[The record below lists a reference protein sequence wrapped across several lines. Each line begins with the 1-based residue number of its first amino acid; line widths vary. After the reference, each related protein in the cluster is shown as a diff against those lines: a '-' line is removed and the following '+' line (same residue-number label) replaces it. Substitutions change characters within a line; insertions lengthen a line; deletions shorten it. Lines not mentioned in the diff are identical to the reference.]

1 MLKKEKCCRCLGR
14 ENAVRGLLFLL
25 SALAGVALFTESTS
39 PLFSGWGYDSA
50 MFQTMGKY
58 WAEGY
63 LPYVDLYDHKG
74 PMIFLINALGYA
86 LDGRNGVYI
95 IQVLGIAL
103 SEAIAC
109 RLLADRLGRR
119 KALALALLLPLV
131 LAANWQEGNTTE
143 EYILPLLFGSYALM
157 ARWCGDLAEGRFAH
171 KAGAAFVYGLCFG
184 FALMTRVT
192 NALGVCLGVAFITVL
207 LAVKGEWKNLLA
219 NAGAFLLG
227 AAVPVLPFC
236 VYFAAHGALYD
247 MWYGTLLYNLD
258 YLSSSGLPKPEGLV
272 QLLVL
277 VRLYLPGWCLIGAAL
292 WKLASRERARE
303 RRRRLAALLWLLVAA
318 GNTLFLY
325 TLNSYAHYGIVLLP
339 FFYLAIG
346 ELAEADSRPGQR
358 KLSAGLAVCMTAA
371 VLLSSGLR
379 VYKNYTVRLPPSAYE
394 EIVDY
399 GDGYEELVA
408 MIPREGRDSF
418 VAFNCPRRLYLE
430 QELRPAFRF
439 FTLQQW
445 MMDNSPG
452 LRETMETEFRQAGIQ
467 WVLSFDADRVNTTAR
482 ELLEE
487 GYELVAQSPHQV
499 YKLYHL
505 RGY

>member
-1 MLKKEKCCRCLGR
+1 MLKEEKRCLGR
-14 ENAVRGLLFLL
+14 EKLVRGLLFLL

-39 PLFSGWGYDSA
+39 PLFSGWGFDSA

-58 WAEGY
+58 WAEGC

-74 PMIFLINALGYA
+74 PMIFFINALGYG
-86 LDGRNGVYI
+86 LNGRNGVYI
-95 IQVLGIAL
+95 IQSLCIAL
-103 SEAIAC
+103 GEAVAY
-109 RLLADRLGRR
+109 RLLADRLSKG
-119 KALALALLLPLV
+119 KALTLALLLPLI
-131 LAANWQEGNTTE
+131 LAGNWQEGNTTE
-143 EYILPLLFGSYALM
+143 EYILPLLLGSYYLM
-157 ARWCGDLAEGRFAH
+157 ARWCGGLEEGRFTHRAR
-171 KAGAAFVYGLCFG
+171 AAFVYGLCFG

-192 NALGVCLGVAFITVL
+192 NALGVCLGAAFITVL

-219 NAGAFLLG
+219 NAAAFLLG
-227 AAVPVLPFC
+227 ALAPVLPFC
-236 VYFAAHGALYD
+236 VYFAAHGALYN

-258 YLSSSGLPKPEGLV
+258 YLSSSGFPRPEGLV

-277 VRLYLPGWCLIGAAL
+277 VRLYLPGWCLMAAAL
-292 WKLASRERARE
+292 WGLLAGKKN
-303 RRRRLAALLWLLVAA
+303 RLAGLLWLLVAA
-318 GNTLFLY
+318 GNTAFLY
-325 TLNSYAHYGIVLLP
+325 TLNRYAHYGIVLLP
-339 FFYLAIG
+339 FFYLAVR
-346 ELAEADSRPGQR
+346 ELAGAEIRPGLR
-358 KLSAGLAVCMTAA
+358 KWSAGLALCLTAL

-452 LRETMETEFRQAGIQ
+452 LRETMEEEFRQAEIQ
-467 WVLSFDADRVNTTAR
+467 WVLSFDADEINTTVR
-482 ELLEE
+482 QLLEE
-487 GYELVAQSPHQV
+487 GYDLVAQSPHQV

>member
-1 MLKKEKCCRCLGR
+1 MLKKEKCCRSLGR

-109 RLLADRLGRR
+109 RLLADRLGRG
-119 KALALALLLPLV
+119 KALALALLLPLI

-143 EYILPLLFGSYALM
+143 EYILPLLLGSYLLM
-157 ARWCGDLAEGRFAH
+157 ARWCGGLEEGRFAH
-171 KAGAAFVYGLCFG
+171 RAGAAFVYGLCFG

-192 NALGVCLGVAFITVL
+192 NALGVCLGVAFITVV

-219 NAGAFLLG
+219 NGGAFLLG
-227 AAVPVLPFC
+227 AAIPVLPFC
-236 VYFAAHGALYD
+236 VYFAAHGALYE

-258 YLSSSGLPKPEGLV
+258 YFSSSGFPKPEGLI

-277 VRLYLPGWCLIGAAL
+277 VRLYLPGWCLMAAAL
-292 WKLASRERARE
+292 WGLLSREKG
-303 RRRRLAALLWLLVAA
+303 RLAPLLWLLVAA

-346 ELAEADSRPGQR
+346 EMTGAWIRPGLR
-358 KLSAGLAVCMTAA
+358 KASTAMALCMTAA

-379 VYKNYTVRLPPSAYE
+379 VYKNYTVRLPDSAYE

-408 MIPREGRDSF
+408 IIPREGRDSF

-445 MMDNSPG
+445 MMDNSST

-467 WVLSFDADRVNTTAR
+467 WVISFDADGVNAGVR
-482 ELLEE
+482 QMLEKD
-487 GYELVAQSPHQV
+487 YDLVAQSPHQV

>member
-1 MLKKEKCCRCLGR
+1 MLKKERICCRSSG
-14 ENAVRGLLFLL
+14 EKAARGLLFLL
-25 SALAGVALFTESTS
+25 SALMGVALFTESTS

-50 MFQTMGKY
+50 MFQTIGKY
-58 WAEGY
+58 WVEGY

-74 PMIFLINALGYA
+74 PMIFFINALGYG
-86 LDGRNGVYI
+86 LGGRIGVYI
-95 IQVLGIAL
+95 IQSLCIAA
-103 SEAIAC
+103 SEA
-109 RLLADRLGRR
+109 LAYGMLKNRLGRG
-119 KALALALLLPLV
+119 KALALALLLPFV

-143 EYILPLLFGSYALM
+143 EYILPLLFGSYFLM
-157 ARWCGDLAEGRFAH
+157 ARWCSDLEEGRFTH
-171 KAGAAFVYGLCFG
+171 RAGAAFVYGLCFG

-192 NALGVCLGVAFITVL
+192 NALGVCLGVAFITAL

-236 VYFAAHGALYD
+236 VYFAAHGALYE

-258 YLSSSGLPKPEGLV
+258 YLSSSGFPRPEGLV

-277 VRLYLPGWCLIGAAL
+277 VRLYLPGWCLIAAAL
-292 WKLASRERARE
+292 WMLASRVRE
-303 RRRRLAALLWLLVAA
+303 TAAAWLWLLVAA

-325 TLNSYAHYGIVLLP
+325 TLNRYAHYGIVLLP
-339 FFYLAIG
+339 FFYLAVRM
-346 ELAEADSRPGQR
+346 LAGAYGKPGRR
-358 KLSAGLAVCMTAA
+358 KASAALAVCMTAV

-379 VYKNYTVRLPPSAYE
+379 VYKNYTVRLPDSAYE

-408 MIPREGRDSF
+408 LIPQEERDSF

-445 MMDNSPG
+445 MMDNSPS
-452 LRETMETEFRQAGIQ
+452 LSQTMETEFRKAELR
-467 WVLSFDADRVNTTAR
+467 WVLSFDADGVNAGVR
-482 ELLEE
+482 EMLEE
-487 GYELVAQSPHQV
+487 GYDLVAQSPHQV

>member
-1 MLKKEKCCRCLGR
+1 MLKKERSCRCLGR
-14 ENAVRGLLFLL
+14 ENLVRALLFLL

-39 PLFSGWGYDSA
+39 PLFAGWGYDSA
-50 MFQTMGKY
+50 MFQTMGKC
-58 WAEGY
+58 WTEGC

-74 PMIFLINALGYA
+74 PMIFFINALGYA
-86 LDGRNGVYI
+86 LNGRNGVYI
-95 IQVLGIAL
+95 IQVLCIAL
-103 SEAIAC
+103 SEVIAY
-109 RLLADRLGRR
+109 RLLADRLDRG
-119 KALALALLLPLV
+119 KAMALALLLPLV

-143 EYILPLLFGSYALM
+143 EYILPLLMGSYYWM
-157 ARWCGDLAEGRFAH
+157 ARWCSDLEEGHFAH
-171 KAGAAFVYGLCFG
+171 KARAACLYGLCFG

-192 NALGVCLGVAFITVL
+192 NALGVCLGVAFITVA

-236 VYFAAHGALYD
+236 LFFAVHGALYD

-258 YLSSSGLPKPEGLV
+258 YLSSSGFPKPEGLV

-277 VRLYLPGWCLIGAAL
+277 VRLYLPGWCLMAAAL
-292 WKLASRERARE
+292 WGLLAGKKN
-303 RRRRLAALLWLLVAA
+303 RLACLLWLLVAA
-318 GNTLFLY
+318 GNTAFLY
-325 TLNSYAHYGIVLLP
+325 TLNRYAHYGIVLLP
-339 FFYLAIG
+339 FFYLAIR
-346 ELAEADSRPGQR
+346 ELAGADSKPGLW
-358 KLSAGLAVCMTAA
+358 KLSAGLALCMTAL

-379 VYKNYTVRLPPSAYE
+379 VYKNYTVRLPDSAYE

-408 MIPREGRDSF
+408 LIPQEGRDSF

-445 MMDNSPG
+445 MMDNSPE
-452 LRETMETEFRQAGIQ
+452 LRETMETEFRQAEIQ
-467 WVLSFDADRVNTTAR
+467 WVLSFDADEINTTVR
-482 ELLEE
+482 QLLEE

>member
-1 MLKKEKCCRCLGR
+1 MLREERTCRCPGG
-14 ENAVRGLLFLL
+14 EKGIRGLLFLM

-74 PMIFLINALGYA
+74 PMIFFINALGYA
-86 LDGRNGVYI
+86 LDGRTGVYI
-95 IQVLGIAL
+95 IQVLSIAA
-103 SEAIAC
+103 SESIAY
-109 RLLADRLGRR
+109 RLVADRLGRG
-119 KALALALLLPLV
+119 KALTLALLLPLI

-143 EYILPLLFGSYALM
+143 EYILPLLLGSYYWM
-157 ARWCGDLAEGRFAH
+157 ARWCGGLEEGRFAH

-219 NAGAFLLG
+219 NAGTFLLG

-258 YLSSSGLPKPEGLV
+258 YLSSSGFPRPEGLV

-277 VRLYLPGWCLIGAAL
+277 VRLYLPGWCLMAAAL
-292 WKLASRERARE
+292 WQLLSRERERE
-303 RRRRLAALLWLLVAA
+303 TAEAWLWLLVAA

-339 FFYLAIG
+339 FFYLAIR
-346 ELAEADSRPGQR
+346 ELAADSKPGLR
-358 KLSAGLAVCMTAA
+358 KLSAGLALCMTAA

-379 VYKNYTVRLPPSAYE
+379 VYKNYTVRLPDSAYE

-408 MIPREGRDSF
+408 LIPREGRDSF

-452 LRETMETEFRQAGIQ
+452 LWETVEAEFRQAEIQ
-467 WVLSFDADRVNTTAR
+467 WVLSFDADQVNTGVR

-487 GYELVAQSPHQV
+487 GYDLVAQSPHQV

>member
-1 MLKKEKCCRCLGR
+1 MLKKEKCRSFLGR
-14 ENAVRGLLFLL
+14 ENAVRGGFFLL
-25 SALAGVALFTESTS
+25 SALLGVALFTESTS

-74 PMIFLINALGYA
+74 PMIFFLNALGYA
-86 LDGRNGVYI
+86 LNGRNGVYL
-95 IQVLGIAL
+95 IQVLCIAL
-103 SEAIAC
+103 SEALAY
-109 RLLADRLGRR
+109 RLMADRLGKG
-119 KALALALLLPLV
+119 KALTLALLLPLI
-131 LAANWQEGNTTE
+131 LAGNWQEGNTTE
-143 EYILPLLFGSYALM
+143 EYILPLLLGSYLLM
-157 ARWCGDLAEGRFAH
+157 ARWCGGLEEGRFAH
-171 KAGAAFVYGLCFG
+171 RAGAAFVYGLCFG

-192 NALGVCLGVAFITVL
+192 NALGVCLGVALITVL

-227 AAVPVLPFC
+227 ALALVLPFC
-236 VYFAAHGALYD
+236 VYFATHGALYD

-258 YLSSSGLPKPEGLV
+258 YLSSSGFPRPEGLV

-292 WKLASRERARE
+292 WGLLPRE
-303 RRRRLAALLWLLVAA
+303 RRRLAALLWLLVAV
-318 GNTLFLY
+318 GNTAFLY
-325 TLNSYAHYGIVLLP
+325 TLNRYAHYGIVLLP
-339 FFYLAIG
+339 FFYLAIR
-346 ELAEADSRPGQR
+346 ELAGGDGRQGPR
-358 KLSAGLAVCMTAA
+358 KLSAGLALCMTAV

-399 GDGYEELVA
+399 GDGYEELIA
-408 MIPREGRDSF
+408 MIPQEERDSF

-452 LRETMETEFRQAGIQ
+452 LRETMETEFRQAKVQ
-467 WVLSFDADRVNTTAR
+467 WVLSFDADEVNAGAR
-482 ELLEE
+482 QLLEE
-487 GYELVAQSPHQV
+487 SYDLVAQSPHRV

>member
-1 MLKKEKCCRCLGR
+1 MLKKGKICRCSGG
-14 ENAVRGLLFLL
+14 EKAFKGLLFLL
-25 SALAGVALFTESTS
+25 SALVGVALFTESTS

-50 MFQTMGKY
+50 MFQTIGKY

-74 PMIFLINALGYA
+74 PMIFFINALGYG

-95 IQVLGIAL
+95 IQVLSIAL

-109 RLLADRLGRR
+109 RLLADRLGRG
-119 KALALALLLPLV
+119 KSLALALLLPFV

-143 EYILPLLFGSYALM
+143 EYILPLLLGSYLLM
-157 ARWCGDLAEGRFAH
+157 ARWCGDLEEGRFTHRAR
-171 KAGAAFVYGLCFG
+171 AAFVYGLCFG

-227 AAVPVLPFC
+227 TAVPVLPFC

-258 YLSSSGLPKPEGLV
+258 YLSSSGFPRPEGLV

-292 WKLASRERARE
+292 WSLLPRGRE
-303 RRRRLAALLWLLVAA
+303 RRRLAAMLWLLVAV
-318 GNTLFLY
+318 GNTAFLY
-325 TLNSYAHYGIVLLP
+325 TLNRYAHYGIVLLP
-339 FFYLAIG
+339 FFYVAVWMLAG
-346 ELAEADSRPGQR
+346 GDGRQGLR
-358 KLSAGLAVCMTAA
+358 KLSAGLALCMTAA
-371 VLLSSGLR
+371 VLLSAGLR
-379 VYKNYTVRLPPSAYE
+379 VYKNYTVRLPDAAYE
-394 EIVDY
+394 EMVDY
-399 GDGYEELVA
+399 GDGYEELA
-408 MIPREGRDSF
+408 ALIPQEERDSF

-452 LRETMETEFRQAGIQ
+452 LSQTMEAEFRQAEVQ
-467 WVLSFDADRVNTTAR
+467 WVLSFDADGVNAGVR
-482 ELLEE
+482 EMLED
-487 GYELVAQSPHQV
+487 GYDLVAQSPHQV